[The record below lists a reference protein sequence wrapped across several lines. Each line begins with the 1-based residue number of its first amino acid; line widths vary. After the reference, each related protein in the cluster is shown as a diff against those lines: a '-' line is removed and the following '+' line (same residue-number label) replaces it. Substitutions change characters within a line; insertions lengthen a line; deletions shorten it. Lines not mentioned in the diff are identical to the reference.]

1 VGEAGHAEEELALP
15 DAELAF
21 QLKLRFFLVVFK
33 VDKREFPPP
42 SSLSLS
48 LSPKSLSLSLKKTKT
63 INLKLT
69 HSSVDPA
76 LVLGHCQEVG
86 GPGVDVAHP
95 AVDLGVDAC
104 GER

>member
-33 VDKREFPPP
+33 VDKREFSPP
-42 SSLSLS
+42 SSLS

-69 HSSVDPA
+69 DSSVDPA